1 MQPHCL
7 ATFSDPRFSKVYFS
21 KKTEI
26 VNVREAV
33 IDMAKTESLM
43 METTSSPRPY
53 EANKSVEKDA
63 FWGSFDKDDSISQ
76 ANGTQSIDSEIALW
90 SGISPLSWQSNPIH
104 AMTGS
109 KKIIP
114 TYTNY
119 FASFRFFPLHKTA
132 MSACSA

>member
-1 MQPHCL
+1 MQPHYL

-63 FWGSFDKDDSISQ
+63 FWGSFDKDDSISH

-90 SGISPLSWQSNPIH
+90 SVSPNGIGYPEITRRTSGISVYLQGSN
-104 AMTGS
+104 
-109 KKIIP
+109 
-114 TYTNY
+114 
-119 FASFRFFPLHKTA
+119 L
-132 MSACSA
+132 